1 MVPTVGK
8 TFVGLLRI
16 RGTWVGERM
25 SSGRPAQQTDASRV
39 VGVMDRTPTLEQFD
53 GSTIRQLPGG
63 PDGFVASTYDAHHA
77 EVYAFL
83 VRSTRD
89 PSTAEDLLQETFLR
103 LTTEARADRAPDQ
116 VRAWLFRV
124 ASNLAI
130 SRARRQSTAGT
141 WMGRYGQ
148 SEHDG
153 MVMDSPESAAIRR
166 ERTETLER
174 VLGDLPDDAR
184 VALLLA
190 AHGFKGEEIAE
201 AIGRSHGATR
211 SMLLRAR
218 LRVRDEL
225 LAEDVR

>member
-1 MVPTVGK
+1 
-8 TFVGLLRI
+8 
-16 RGTWVGERM
+16 M
-25 SSGRPAQQTDASRV
+25 SVSAEQTDGMRV
-39 VGVMDRTPTLEQFD
+39 VGDMERPHTLEQFD
-53 GSTIRQLPGG
+53 GSGIRQLPRG
-63 PDGFVASTYDAHHA
+63 PDGFVASTYEAHHA

-130 SRARRQSTAGT
+130 SRARRAATATT

-153 MVMDSPESAAIRR
+153 MIMDSPESSALRR

-174 VLGDLPDDAR
+174 VLGDLPADAR
-184 VALLLA
+184 VALLLS

-201 AIGRSHGATR
+201 TIGRSHGATR

-225 LAEDVR
+225 VAEDVR

>member
-1 MVPTVGK
+1 
-8 TFVGLLRI
+8 
-16 RGTWVGERM
+16 
-25 SSGRPAQQTDASRV
+25 
-39 VGVMDRTPTLEQFD
+39 MDRSPALEQFD
-53 GSTIRQLPGG
+53 GSTLRQLPRG

-103 LTTEARADRAPDQ
+103 LTTEARAGRAPDQ

-130 SRARRQSTAGT
+130 SRARRQSTANT

-174 VLGDLPDDAR
+174 ALGDLPDEAR

-201 AIGRSHGATR
+201 TIGRSHGATR
-211 SMLLRAR
+211 SMLMRAR

-225 LAEDVR
+225 VAEDVR

>member
-1 MVPTVGK
+1 M
-8 TFVGLLRI
+8 
-16 RGTWVGERM
+16 ER
-25 SSGRPAQQTDASRV
+25 PH
-39 VGVMDRTPTLEQFD
+39 TLEQFD
-53 GSTIRQLPGG
+53 GSGIRQLPRG
-63 PDGFVASTYDAHHA
+63 PDGFVASMYEAHHA

-89 PSTAEDLLQETFLR
+89 PSTAEDLLQEAFLR
-103 LTTEARADRAPDQ
+103 LTTEARAGRAPDQ

-130 SRARRQSTAGT
+130 SRARRAATASNF
-141 WMGRYGQ
+141 MGRYGQ

-153 MVMDSPESAAIRR
+153 MIMDSPEAVTLRR
-166 ERTETLER
+166 ERSEALER
-174 VLGDLPDDAR
+174 VLGDLPADAR
-184 VALLLA
+184 VALILA

-201 AIGRSHGATR
+201 TIGRSHGATR